1 MVTKREVLELIAER
15 SRDNRKTSYRSVVRW
30 LPLSFEAACAHLE
43 RLWRERLIE
52 ATTPRPPR
60 FRYRLEPGERI
71 SDLRFWL
78 TARGA
83 DRLDWYAMRDEGQWP
98 S

>member
-1 MVTKREVLELIAER
+1 MVTKREVLELIAGR
-15 SRDNRKTSYRSVVRW
+15 SEGGRETSYRSLVRR

-43 RLWRERLIE
+43 RLWLERLIE
-52 ATTPRPPR
+52 ATTSRPVR
-60 FRYRLEPGERI
+60 FRFRLEPGERL

-78 TARGA
+78 TPRGA
-83 DRLDWYAMRDEGQWP
+83 DRLDWYVTRDEGQRP

>member
-1 MVTKREVLELIAER
+1 MVTKREVLELIARR
-15 SRDNRKTSYRSVVRW
+15 SEHSRNTSYRSLVRW

-60 FRYRLEPGERI
+60 FRFRLEPGERL

-78 TARGA
+78 TLRGA
-83 DRLDWYAMRDEGQWP
+83 DRLDWYVMCDEEQRP

>member
-15 SRDNRKTSYRSVVRW
+15 SRGNRKTSYRSVVRC
-30 LPLSFEAACAHLE
+30 LLLSSEAARAHLE

-52 ATTPRPPR
+52 ATRPRRPR
-60 FRYRLEPGERI
+60 FRFRLEPGERL

-83 DRLDWYAMRDEGQWP
+83 DRLDWYAMRDEGQ
-98 S
+98 

>member
-1 MVTKREVLELIAER
+1 MVTKRQVLELIAER
-15 SRDNRKTSYRSVVRW
+15 SADGRKTSYRSVVRW
-30 LPLSFEAACAHLE
+30 LPLSFEGACAHLE

-52 ATTPRPPR
+52 ATTPRQPR
-60 FRYRLEPGERI
+60 FRFRLEPCERI
-71 SDLRFWL
+71 SGLRFWL
-78 TARGA
+78 TGRGA